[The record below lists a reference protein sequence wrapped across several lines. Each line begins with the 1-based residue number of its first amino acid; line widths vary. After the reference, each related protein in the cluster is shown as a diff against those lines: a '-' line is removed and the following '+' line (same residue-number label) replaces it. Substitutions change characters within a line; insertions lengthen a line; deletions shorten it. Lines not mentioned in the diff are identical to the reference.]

1 MTSWDAKTRLIEKY
15 SSALIEAAND
25 SIDWKNV
32 NDNFEVDFNFDECL
46 IDFADEFEALII
58 NDIKERI
65 NNIL

>member
-32 NDNFEVDFNFDECL
+32 NDNFDECL